1 MRLEVKKY
9 LEDIR
14 QAAAHI
20 RDFTAG
26 KSFEGYTTDVLLR
39 SGVERQFEI
48 IGEALKQLEL
58 VEPAVVSK
66 ITNYRRIIAFRN
78 ILVHGY
84 AVVDDRVVWDVV
96 QKDLPILYREVE
108 TLLGLRT

>member
-14 QAAAHI
+14 QAAGHI
-20 RDFTAG
+20 RDFTAR
-26 KSFEGYTTDVLLR
+26 KSFEGYIADVLLR

-108 TLLGLRT
+108 TLLGLQT

>member
-20 RDFTAG
+20 RGFTAG

-58 VEPAVVSK
+58 LEPAVVSR

-78 ILVHGY
+78 ILVHAY